1 MKKIVSSRGK
11 VWVDEF
17 PDPICNNKEIL
28 VQNIA
33 SVISSGTEKDS
44 IKVRKGALQIL
55 KDRPDLKRKA
65 KLLLSKEGLIKGYK
79 IGMEIIKEPIPLG
92 YSCSGVV
99 LEIGKD
105 ISHIK
110 VGDRVACMGY
120 GANHAEFIIVTE
132 NLCNK
137 LPEQVSFKEGA
148 FGTLG
153 AIAMQGVR
161 RANISIGENIAV
173 IGLGLIG
180 NLTIQIL
187 KAAGC
192 TVVGFDINNKKVEF
206 SKKYCDNT
214 YNIKNADIDIIKN
227 KYTNG
232 YGFDNTIITAVSKT
246 NEPVVS
252 ALELIRKK
260 GKIVMIGR
268 SPIDIPRESFYEKEA
283 DFLISTS
290 YGPGRYDPDYEEKGK
305 YMPLE
310 YVRWNE
316 KENLAS
322 FLKLIAEKKIN
333 VETLISKE
341 FNIEDAH
348 KAYNLLNIDI
358 NIVGVLINYAGKTY
372 TKNVIIDLSSTHK
385 DKVNKE
391 RINVGLIGVGSFAK
405 TVHLPNLSKINQFNI
420 TALCS
425 KTGLKVKQIGE
436 KYNVDY
442 VTTDY
447 QKIIDD
453 KNIDLII
460 ITTPHNTHAEIVIES
475 LKKNKH
481 TFVEKPLAIKE
492 EDIEEVIKI
501 AKKSKGLL
509 FVGFN
514 RRYALFTEKV
524 KRKINNIPGPRI
536 IHYYVKTNT
545 LPLDSWRLDPD
556 IGGGRIIGEL
566 VHFIDYINYLINNEV
581 IDITAHSIDKNSN
594 KLKTID
600 DVNVSLKYRDGSI
613 GNIIYSPIGSE
624 KYPKETIQIHTG
636 SKSFVIDDFK
646 KLLSYTKKVK
656 KQTLRRQDKGQFNE
670 LIQVQKSLLAG
681 EELFNL
687 NQIYLTHKLA
697 FRIKDKIM

>member
-105 ISHIK
+105 ISQIK

-227 KYTNG
+227 KYTTG
-232 YGFDNTIITAVSKT
+232 SLVLDTAV
-246 NEPVVS
+246 
-252 ALELIRKK
+252 I
-260 GKIVMIGR
+260 IV
-268 SPIDIPRESFYEKEA
+268 
-283 DFLISTS
+283 
-290 YGPGRYDPDYEEKGK
+290 
-305 YMPLE
+305 
-310 YVRWNE
+310 
-316 KENLAS
+316 
-322 FLKLIAEKKIN
+322 
-333 VETLISKE
+333 
-341 FNIEDAH
+341 
-348 KAYNLLNIDI
+348 
-358 NIVGVLINYAGKTY
+358 
-372 TKNVIIDLSSTHK
+372 
-385 DKVNKE
+385 
-391 RINVGLIGVGSFAK
+391 
-405 TVHLPNLSKINQFNI
+405 LSK
-420 TALCS
+420 
-425 KTGLKVKQIGE
+425 
-436 KYNVDY
+436 
-442 VTTDY
+442 
-447 QKIIDD
+447 
-453 KNIDLII
+453 
-460 ITTPHNTHAEIVIES
+460 P
-475 LKKNKH
+475 
-481 TFVEKPLAIKE
+481 
-492 EDIEEVIKI
+492 
-501 AKKSKGLL
+501 
-509 FVGFN
+509 
-514 RRYALFTEKV
+514 
-524 KRKINNIPGPRI
+524 
-536 IHYYVKTNT
+536 
-545 LPLDSWRLDPD
+545 
-556 IGGGRIIGEL
+556 
-566 VHFIDYINYLINNEV
+566 
-581 IDITAHSIDKNSN
+581 
-594 KLKTID
+594 
-600 DVNVSLKYRDGSI
+600 
-613 GNIIYSPIGSE
+613 
-624 KYPKETIQIHTG
+624 
-636 SKSFVIDDFK
+636 
-646 KLLSYTKKVK
+646 
-656 KQTLRRQDKGQFNE
+656 
-670 LIQVQKSLLAG
+670 
-681 EELFNL
+681 
-687 NQIYLTHKLA
+687 
-697 FRIKDKIM
+697 